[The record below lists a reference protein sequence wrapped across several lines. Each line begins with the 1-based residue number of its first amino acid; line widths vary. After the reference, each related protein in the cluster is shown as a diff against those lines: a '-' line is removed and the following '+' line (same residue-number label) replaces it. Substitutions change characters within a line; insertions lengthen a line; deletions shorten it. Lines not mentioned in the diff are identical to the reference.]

1 MLGDLLPSSFVN
13 ACTFQCMHAM
23 QSPHAPVQPLH
34 IVSNYYF
41 AVGRESDLS
50 PQHRQTDPDIVAQLI
65 SNDRAKRAAEAESRL
80 QTLRASFEQQP
91 PGKHLHLKI
100 SEGGSQLP
108 QRVHECA
115 KWLHLSPNMVVTEC
129 VRDCISAMEDP
140 ALAVVPLPIVIRYWT
155 ETNAK
160 LRAQPS
166 NATEAMILHSL
177 EKMLRGRSGPVMDT
191 IVRLAL
197 AQDWNKTLEQ
207 ILREADA
214 IPLNDETVKPTWI
227 PREEPTPRLQQ
238 EWRGPLE

>member
-1 MLGDLLPSSFVN
+1 MLGNLLPSSFVN

-23 QSPHAPVQPLH
+23 QSPHEPAQPLH
-34 IVSNYYF
+34 IVSNYFF

-80 QTLRASFEQQP
+80 RSIRDSFKLQP

-129 VRDCISAMEDP
+129 VRDCISAMEDSS
-140 ALAVVPLPIVIRYWT
+140 LAIVPLPIVIRYWT

-160 LRAQPS
+160 LRTRPS
-166 NATEAMILHSL
+166 NATEAMMLHSL
-177 EKMLRGRSGPVMDT
+177 EKMLRGRTGPIMDT
-191 IVRLAL
+191 IVRFAQ

-214 IPLNDETVKPTWI
+214 IPLSNGTAKSI
-227 PREEPTPRLQQ
+227 
-238 EWRGPLE
+238 